1 MVKAILILKPQ
12 AYRRQLPPLIDV
24 GAAITI
30 TASRWRLPPFLFGF
44 AIRRLF
50 NSELKMTDSQS
61 LLSEYVKDGSEPA
74 FRELVARYV
83 DLVYSA
89 AVRLVEE
96 DRHLAEDVAQTVFA
110 DLARMARRLPSGV
123 MLGGWLHRHTCFVA
137 ATLLRGERR
146 RRARERQAVEMNA
159 LQDHPE
165 ANLNFV
171 ASMLDEAINQL
182 GAADRTAILLRF
194 FEQRDFRSVGEA
206 LGSNE
211 DAARMRVSRALGKL
225 HSLLKRR
232 GVTLSAAALGTTLAG
247 QVVTAAPAGL
257 AAAIS
262 SAALAGTATGTGMV
276 LTTLKLML
284 MAKLKIGIVSAVIV
298 ASIATPLVLQY
309 QARAKLRE
317 QDNAQRQQQIQ
328 LAALQTENQ
337 RLANLAAGASL
348 SNNQPEEL
356 QRLRAEAAKLQAQTG
371 AVAKLRAENRRLQA
385 SAAKLQTPL
394 QRREEAISKMNF
406 SKQWVLALFLYSSE
420 HQDQVPTDFEQA
432 RPFLPKQAQL
442 ETNVTTDQFEITY
455 QGTLTSIKNPGQ
467 VVILREK
474 QAHQMPTG
482 NWVKAY
488 GFGDGHAEIHSEAD
502 SNFDAWEKQHV
513 LAPASPGQ

>member
-1 MVKAILILKPQ
+1 M
-12 AYRRQLPPLIDV
+12 
-24 GAAITI
+24 
-30 TASRWRLPPFLFGF
+30 FGF

-50 NSELKMTDSQS
+50 NSELKMTDSRI
-61 LLSEYVKDGSEPA
+61 LLAEYVKDGSESA

-110 DLARMARRLPSGV
+110 DLAQMARRLPSGV

-171 ASMLDEAINQL
+171 TPILDEAINQL

-225 HSLLKRR
+225 QSLLKRR
-232 GVTLSAAALGTTLAG
+232 GVTLSAAALGTALAG
-247 QVVTAAPAGL
+247 QIVTAAPAGL

-262 SAALAGTATGTGMV
+262 GAVLAGTAKSSGIV
-276 LTTLKLML
+276 LTTLKLVL
-284 MAKLKIGIVSAVIV
+284 MTKLKIGIVSAVIV
-298 ASIATPLVLQY
+298 ASIVTPLVLQH
-309 QARAKLRE
+309 QARARLRE
-317 QDNAQRQQQIQ
+317 QDDSLLQQQSQ

-337 RLANLAAGASL
+337 RLANLAGGVAL

-356 QRLRAEAAKLQAQTG
+356 QRLRAEAAALQPQTS

-385 SAAKLQTPL
+385 SASNLQTPL
-394 QRREEAISKMNF
+394 QLREEAISKMNF
-406 SKQWVLALFLYSSE
+406 SKHWVLAFFLYSSE

-432 RPFLPKQAQL
+432 RAFLPKEAL
-442 ETNVTTDQFEITY
+442 SETNVTTDQFEITY
-455 QGTLTSIKNPGQ
+455 QGTLTSIKNPSQ
-467 VVILREK
+467 VVVMREK
-474 QAHQMPTG
+474 QAHQMPG
-482 NWVKAY
+482 LNWVKAY
-488 GFGDGHAEIHSEAD
+488 GFGDGHAELHSAAD
-502 SNFDAWEKQHV
+502 ANFDAWEKKHI
-513 LAPASPGQ
+513 LAPATPSQ